1 MRKLKFLFLLLA
13 LASPSYA
20 ATFRVPSDRE
30 MIEAA
35 HSIVIGEVT
44 SLYSTLDEKGEIVTK
59 VVIAVSDVPKGPART
74 RVELT
79 EPGGILGDRARG
91 VSGSPSYYAGMKVVV
106 LIDASGD
113 PILVTQW
120 AMLGKFQFVQATDGT
135 MLLLRGHREEGVH
148 GFDLEGAPHL
158 ERPRKAEAFVR
169 YVRRVV
175 AGESAPLDY
184 WADERSR
191 PRDPLP
197 PHQPSTGMN
206 SDSAVG
212 STTSQQT
219 SAQSITIQPLATYPP
234 SAYSMQ
240 GPARWS
246 TFDAGGSVTFRTN
259 GTQPGF
265 DGIGAAQRGAAAWTN
280 EPNSNVRY
288 SVSGTTT
295 GRFVRDGI
303 NSILFNSSSDV
314 SPPTLGIGQW
324 YASGQHT
331 YQGETFFTVV
341 EGDVVVGS
349 NLGISQ
355 QVFDEMMTHELGHTL
370 SFRHSDQGT
379 PSSTAAVMKSIL
391 SGAYGA
397 SLGPWDIEA
406 VTTMYSAP
414 GSGGAS
420 GDPAQ
425 GRTTVVFTDDPLVA
439 GVTIV
444 RAIHIN
450 QLRQAV
456 NEIRGR
462 AGLPAYS
469 FTDTI
474 APGVVVKA
482 IHINELRTALDEA
495 RARLG
500 LSTGGWTG
508 TISPG
513 VIIRAIHIQEIRN
526 RMK

>member
-1 MRKLKFLFLLLA
+1 MRKLLLFLMILGIPA
-13 LASPSYA
+13 LSHS

-35 HSIVIGEVT
+35 HAIVIGEVT

-59 VVIAVSDVPKGPART
+59 VIITVTDVVKGPART

-91 VSGSPSYYAGMKVVV
+91 VSGSPSYYPGMKVVV
-106 LIDASGD
+106 LIDASGE
-113 PILVTQW
+113 PTLVTQW
-120 AMLGKFQFVQATDGT
+120 AMLGKFQFVEATDGT
-135 MLLLRGHREEGVH
+135 MLLLRGHREEGVF
-148 GFDLEGAPHL
+148 GFDLKGEPHL
-158 ERPRKAEAFVR
+158 ERPRKAEAFLR
-169 YVRRVV
+169 YLRRVLN
-175 AGESAPLDY
+175 GEFPIADY
-184 WADERSR
+184 WAYERIV
-191 PRDPLP
+191 PREPPGFPL
-197 PHQPSTGMN
+197 QPSIPLNFEG
-206 SDSAVG
+206 AV
-212 STTSQQT
+212 SPTATQT
-219 SAQSITIQPLATYPP
+219 SAQSLAIQPLATFPP

-265 DGIGAAQRGAAAWTN
+265 DGVGAAQRGAAAWTN

-295 GRFVRDGI
+295 GRFTRDGVNAI
-303 NSILFNSSSDV
+303 VFNSSTDV
-314 SPPTLGIGQW
+314 TPPTLGIGQW

-331 YQGETFFTVV
+331 YKGETFYTVV
-341 EGDVVVGS
+341 EGDVVVGA
-349 NLGISQ
+349 NLSISQ
-355 QVFDEMMTHELGHTL
+355 KVFDEMMTHELGHTL

-406 VTTMYSAP
+406 VTTMYGAP
-414 GSGGAS
+414 GSGGG

-444 RAIHIN
+444 KAIHIN

-456 NEIRGR
+456 NEIRAR
-462 AGLPAYS
+462 AGLPAYG

-474 APGVVVKA
+474 GPGVPIKA

-513 VIIRAIHIQEIRN
+513 VIIRAIHIQEIRD